1 MLPLFPGTVLAGRYR
16 LDVKLGEGG
25 MGQVWAATH
34 VVTRQPVA
42 LKLLL
47 PVLGTDGPRVV
58 KRFMRE
64 ARAASA
70 VRHPNVVVIND
81 VMELDAE
88 TPMMVME
95 LLHGETLG
103 ERLSR
108 EKRLPVAEIARVLL
122 PVVSAL
128 GTAHALG
135 IVHRDIKP
143 DNIFLANT
151 PEGVQVKVL
160 DFGIAKLSPA
170 HDDATTNTGTL
181 TATNAIVGTPQYMAP
196 EQIFG
201 EKDIDHRADIWAL
214 GVIAYECIAG
224 ARPTEG
230 SNVGQVMKIIAQQRI
245 PPIAQVA
252 PDVPADVAAMITSAL
267 ATERDQRPTLRDVM
281 SVLSRYTDMS
291 VRSFAEPQAPIT
303 LASGTSLPPSG
314 DASGQHG
321 APATDPS
328 LGTAP
333 TIASGETSS
342 ERVPT
347 LPTAATL
354 EAATTQL
361 DAKSLPPPRKS
372 SRWLTVVLAVIAVGA
387 TSALTVSLVS
397 RPSSSLSLAAPPS
410 TTPSVTPTP
419 PTASVAEKHED
430 TSVKDA
436 AVSSVVATPPS
447 MTTVRPAPST
457 KPVANASAT
466 APPIAPTKQTAA
478 AAHGGVVETV
488 PY

>member
-1 MLPLFPGTVLAGRYR
+1 MEALVPGTVLAGRYR

-25 MGQVWAATH
+25 MGMVWAATH

-47 PVLGTDGPRVV
+47 PVTGSDGPRVI

-70 VRHPNVVVIND
+70 VKHPNVVVIYD

-95 LLHGETLG
+95 LLRGETLG
-103 ERLSR
+103 ERLHR
-108 EKRLPVAEIARVLL
+108 ERRLPLGELARVLL
-122 PVVSAL
+122 PVISAL

-143 DNIFLANT
+143 DNIFLATT

-160 DFGIAKLSPA
+160 DFGIAKLSAA
-170 HDDATTNTGTL
+170 HDDAATSGTL
-181 TATNAIVGTPQYMAP
+181 TATNAIVGTPYYMAP

-201 EKDIDHRADIWAL
+201 EKDIDHRADTWAV
-214 GVIAYECIAG
+214 GVIAYECLA
-224 ARPTEG
+224 ASRPTDA
-230 SNVGQVMKIIAQQRI
+230 SNVGQVMKIIATKKI
-245 PPIAQVA
+245 TPILQLV
-252 PDVPADVAAMITSAL
+252 PDVPADVAAIIMAAL
-267 ATERDQRPTLRDVM
+267 ESERDQRPSLHDVM
-281 SVLSRYTDMS
+281 AVFARYTE
-291 VRSFAEPQAPIT
+291 VRVRDFAEPQAPLT
-303 LASGTSLPPSG
+303 SGPSLPPSG
-314 DASGQHG
+314 ERSGQHTPPV
-321 APATDPS
+321 ASDPS

-333 TIASGETSS
+333 TIASD

-347 LPTAATL
+347 SPTAATF

-361 DAKSLPPPRKS
+361 DAMQHVPARKP
-372 SRWLTVVLAVIAVGA
+372 SRWLTLALGLVAA

-397 RPSSSLSLAAPPS
+397 RPRGSLTRAAPPS
-410 TTPSVTPTP
+410 TVPSAAPAV
-419 PTASVAEKHED
+419 PTASAVKEPEAIAVDASASVA
-430 TSVKDA
+430 VP
-436 AVSSVVATPPS
+436 ATAKTPA
-447 MTTVRPAPST
+447 RPAPPT
-457 KPVANASAT
+457 KATASA
-466 APPIAPTKQTAA
+466 PAPTKRTPAA
-478 AAHGGVVETV
+478 DHGGVVETV

>member
-1 MLPLFPGTVLAGRYR
+1 
-16 LDVKLGEGG
+16 

-47 PVLGTDGPRVV
+47 PVLGDDGARVV

-70 VRHPNVVVIND
+70 VKHPNVVVIND

-108 EKRLPVAEIARVLL
+108 EKRLPIGEIARVLL

-160 DFGIAKLSPA
+160 DFGIAKLSPTQ
-170 HDDATTNTGTL
+170 DDATTSTGTL

-196 EQIFG
+196 EQIFA

-224 ARPTEG
+224 ARPTEA

-245 PPIAQVA
+245 VPIADVV
-252 PDVPADVAAMITSAL
+252 PDVPADVAAIITAAL
-267 ATERDQRPTLRDVM
+267 TNERDKRPSLQDVM
-281 SVLSRYTDMS
+281 SVFARYTNVS
-291 VRSFAEPQAPIT
+291 VRSFAPPQAPIT
-303 LASGTSLPPSG
+303 LISGASLPPSG
-314 DASGQHG
+314 DASGQYG
-321 APATDPS
+321 APRTDPS

-333 TIASGETSS
+333 TIASGETPS

-347 LPTAATL
+347 FPNKAATL
-354 EAATTQL
+354 EAAATQL
-361 DAKSLPPPRKS
+361 DTKPPVRRS
-372 SRWLTVVLAVIAVGA
+372 SRWLTFALGMIALAA

-397 RPSSSLSLAAPPS
+397 RPRPSSSSTAPRA
-410 TTPSVTPTP
+410 TPSVVIAP
-419 PTASVAEKHED
+419 PAVSVVEKREEIPVVVVDASVV
-430 TSVKDA
+430 SVTAPATA
-436 AVSSVVATPPS
+436 ATTHLSQTTKPTVSVPAI
-447 MTTVRPAPST
+447 APSHR
-457 KPVANASAT
+457 
-466 APPIAPTKQTAA
+466 AA
-478 AAHGGVVETV
+478 APDHGGVVETV

>member
-1 MLPLFPGTVLAGRYR
+1 MTYHEGVEALAPGTVLAGRYR

-25 MGQVWAATH
+25 MGMVWAATH

-47 PVLGTDGPRVV
+47 PVTGSDGPRVI

-70 VRHPNVVVIND
+70 VKHPNVVVVYD

-95 LLHGETLG
+95 LLRGETLG
-103 ERLSR
+103 ERLHR
-108 EKRLPVAEIARVLL
+108 ERRLPLGELARLLL

-143 DNIFLANT
+143 DNIFLATT
-151 PEGVQVKVL
+151 PEGICVKVL

-170 HDDATTNTGTL
+170 HEDAATTGTL
-181 TATNAIVGTPQYMAP
+181 TATNAIVGTPYYMAP

-201 EKDIDHRADIWAL
+201 EKDIDHRADTWAL
-214 GVIAYECIAG
+214 GVIAYECLAG
-224 ARPTEG
+224 LRPTDA
-230 SNVGQVMKIIAQQRI
+230 SNVGQVMKIIATQRI
-245 PPIAQVA
+245 TPIDQTVR
-252 PDVPADVAAMITSAL
+252 DVPADVAAIIMAALSA
-267 ATERDQRPTLRDVM
+267 ERNERPSLHDVM
-281 SVLSRYTDMS
+281 TVFGRYTDVH
-291 VRSFAEPQAPIT
+291 VRDFAEPQAPLT
-303 LASGTSLPPSG
+303 SGSSLPSG
-314 DASGQHG
+314 ESTGPNAPVAS
-321 APATDPS
+321 DPS

-333 TIASGETSS
+333 TVASG

-347 LPTAATL
+347 SPTAATL
-354 EAATTQL
+354 EAGVTQL
-361 DAKSLPPPRKS
+361 DATQPMPARKP
-372 SRWLTVVLAVIAVGA
+372 SRWLTLALGLGLVAA

-397 RPSSSLSLAAPPS
+397 RPRAASSPAPPPS
-410 TTPSVTPTP
+410 TTPSAAPVAE
-419 PTASVAEKHED
+419 TASVAKERE
-430 TSVKDA
+430 TIQPDA
-436 AVSSVVATPPS
+436 AASVAAPATTYSSHVKPS
-447 MTTVRPAPST
+447 
-457 KPVANASAT
+457 ASAT
-466 APPIAPTKQTAA
+466 APPKRPSAPD
-478 AAHGGVVETV
+478 HGGVVETV